1 MNTICSAQGGKY
13 KWSRRSIA
21 VFLRKTITKSLHSPA
36 FSCGGSGAVAEV
48 VMVKQVEE
56 DWLRLA

>member
-1 MNTICSAQGGKY
+1 LGGKY

-21 VFLRKTITKSLHSPA
+21 VFLRKTITKSLRSPA
-36 FSCGGSGAVAEV
+36 FSCGGSGAVAVV
-48 VMVKQVEE
+48 VMAKQVEE